1 MPSTLTDTEIANL
14 ALSKLGPGGGY
25 VVDLSTDDTVAG
37 EALRRVYPA
46 IRDEVLEAHGWGF
59 ATKRA
64 DLAADTT
71 APSWGYDA
79 RYALPSDCLKIL
91 ALQSPTASFVQAY
104 AEEDGF
110 ILTDEPA
117 PLYIRYLA
125 RVTNPGKFSGSF
137 IAALAARLADEV
149 CEVITKSTTRRQALQ
164 VEYRAKLIMARKFD
178 NLGRASQPPPD
189 GRWNDSRW
197 TG

>member
-37 EALRRVYPA
+37 EALRRVYAA

-64 DLAADTT
+64 ALAADPT
-71 APSWGYDA
+71 APAWGYDL
-79 RYALPSDCLKIL
+79 RYPAPSDSLKVL
-91 ALQSPTASFVQAY
+91 AVRNPLVDETQAY
-104 AEEDGF
+104 SEEDGY
-110 ILTDEPA
+110 ILTDITA
-117 PLYIRYLA
+117 PLYVRYLT
-125 RVTNPGKFSGSF
+125 RVTNPGKFSATF
-137 IAALAARLADEV
+137 IAALAARLADEI
-149 CEVITKSTTRRQALQ
+149 CETITKSAARRDKLQ
-164 VEYRAKLIMARKFD
+164 KEYGGKLIMARKFD